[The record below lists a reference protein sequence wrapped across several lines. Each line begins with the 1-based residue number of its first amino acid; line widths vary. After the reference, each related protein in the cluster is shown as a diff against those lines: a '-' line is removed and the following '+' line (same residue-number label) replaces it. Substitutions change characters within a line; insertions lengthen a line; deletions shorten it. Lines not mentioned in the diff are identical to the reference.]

1 MYLDVYSTL
10 AKPLPVTTAGI
21 KCREFIISARS
32 EELSRRRQ
40 IQPAACAA
48 PALTLLL
55 KVLKTGVGTRPALVT
70 NQQRLSETFFMRH
83 SR

>member
-1 MYLDVYSTL
+1 MYLAVYSTQ
-10 AKPLPVTTAGI
+10 ARPLPVMTAGI
-21 KCREFIISARS
+21 TCREFIISARS
-32 EELSRRRQ
+32 EGLSRRRK

-55 KVLKTGVGTRPALVT
+55 KVLKTGGGTRPALVT